1 LTAYVRVNAPRE
13 RGMRLRDLVLGKLL
27 GITMLRA
34 TPEETPNDVQA
45 VLNVLKNRRRR
56 FKSRY
61 YEVRITSMRM
71 SLPMSLR
78 SIDSTWLT

>member
-1 LTAYVRVNAPRE
+1 
-13 RGMRLRDLVLGKLL
+13 LVLGKLL

-34 TPEETPNDVQA
+34 TPEETPNDVEA

-61 YEVRITSMRM
+61 YERKDYSHEDVPADESEEHR
-71 SLPMSLR
+71 LHLAHVNLR
-78 SIDSTWLT
+78 KACLRGTPRGCIS